1 MRVGAPDQVQPGEEE
16 AEEPMNSNKKVIKLL
31 FASKEELLK
40 KNSDFVSETSGEP
53 RLKKISLMLK
63 IYKRT
68 GKTKTVAAPRTSSS

>member
-53 RLKKISLMLK
+53 RL
-63 IYKRT
+63 
-68 GKTKTVAAPRTSSS
+68 